1 MHYQNE
7 GEKKNLDKVSKVK
20 VAGVV
25 VQNENKCIDTFQK
38 IAARLQ

>member
-1 MHYQNE
+1 MNYQNE